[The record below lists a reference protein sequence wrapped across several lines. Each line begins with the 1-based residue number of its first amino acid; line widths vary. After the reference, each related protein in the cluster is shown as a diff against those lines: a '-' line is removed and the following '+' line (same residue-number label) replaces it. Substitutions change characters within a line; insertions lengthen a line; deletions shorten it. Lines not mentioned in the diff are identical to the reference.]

1 MATRLA
7 RRWRQWDVTWNFRGH
22 SGHNASMEPD
32 YGSLW
37 RRVRAGDSSAFGL
50 LFEHQA
56 DAIYGFCLRRTGE
69 RAAAEDL
76 LSIVF
81 LEAWRR
87 RDKALSADKV
97 VPWLYGIAT
106 NVVRNERRSRRR
118 YAIALARLSSS
129 PDEVSAYEI
138 ENQFEGHQQIQ
149 RLLGVLERLPRRQ
162 RETFVLCAWCGL
174 SYEEAAFAL
183 GIPVGTVR
191 SRLSRARKRLV
202 DLRPCSDM
210 NSRKAIREPKEAVLP

>member
-1 MATRLA
+1 
-7 RRWRQWDVTWNFRGH
+7 
-22 SGHNASMEPD
+22 MEPD

-37 RRVRAGDSSAFGL
+37 RRVRAGDSWAFGL

-56 DAIYGFCLRRTGE
+56 DAIYNFCFRRTGE
-69 RAAAEDL
+69 RATAEDL

-87 RDKALSADKV
+87 RDKDIQADKV

-118 YAIALARLSSS
+118 YEIALARLSSG
-129 PDEVSAYEI
+129 PDEAPAYET
-138 ENQFEGHQQIQ
+138 ENRLEDDQQIQ
-149 RLLGVLERLPRRQ
+149 RLLGALERLPRRQ

-183 GIPVGTVR
+183 RIPVGTVR
-191 SRLSRARKRLV
+191 SRLSRARTRLV
-202 DLRPCSDM
+202 ELAP
-210 NSRKAIREPKEAVLP
+210 AIGHEQQEGDTRT